1 MITII
6 FGAPGSGKSSLNT
19 YFLKQVYRREGRS
32 RLERAKELIG
42 QVNEERA
49 TPLTVPDQP
58 PIFANYR
65 VKFKTGYEKWFE
77 PYFVNGYYL
86 GLANENMPTQYIPPA
101 SAVFLG
107 EAQRFFNSRKSQ
119 TLPDWVSRFY
129 EMHRHYHVDFY
140 MDVQRPGLIDANLR
154 EICKNFIEVRGM
166 EHEKDSAGRIVH
178 TKFRCRKFGD
188 WTAVEQYLKT
198 GEGAFEEVSFEND
211 GDIFR
216 AFDSYSYFG
225 EFLPKEGQD
234 FKLLPFLGQET
245 SKSAADAVFYGNAE
259 PAAYRG
265 MKPPAQKDGK
275 NKEKKGKKSDETRTA

>member
-77 PYFVNGYYL
+77 AYFVNGYYL

-188 WTAVEQYLKT
+188 WSAVEQLSLIH
-198 GEGAFEEVSFEND
+198 V
-211 GDIFR
+211 
-216 AFDSYSYFG
+216 
-225 EFLPKEGQD
+225 
-234 FKLLPFLGQET
+234 
-245 SKSAADAVFYGNAE
+245 
-259 PAAYRG
+259 
-265 MKPPAQKDGK
+265 
-275 NKEKKGKKSDETRTA
+275 

>member
-1 MITII
+1 
-6 FGAPGSGKSSLNT
+6 
-19 YFLKQVYRREGRS
+19 
-32 RLERAKELIG
+32 
-42 QVNEERA
+42 
-49 TPLTVPDQP
+49 
-58 PIFANYR
+58 
-65 VKFKTGYEKWFE
+65 
-77 PYFVNGYYL
+77 
-86 GLANENMPTQYIPPA
+86 
-101 SAVFLG
+101 
-107 EAQRFFNSRKSQ
+107 
-119 TLPDWVSRFY
+119 
-129 EMHRHYHVDFY
+129 

-198 GEGAFEEVSFEND
+198 GEGAFEEVSFDND

-225 EFLPKEGQD
+225 EFLPKDGQD
-234 FKLLPFLGQET
+234 FKLLPFLGQER

>member
-42 QVNEERA
+42 RVNEERA

-178 TKFRCRKFGD
+178 TKFRCWKFGD

-198 GEGAFEEVSFEND
+198 GEGHSRKCLLTMTAIFSARSTVIVISASFCRKKDRISNCCRFWD
-211 GDIFR
+211 RKR
-216 AFDSYSYFG
+216 AKARRTRCFTG
-225 EFLPKEGQD
+225 IR
-234 FKLLPFLGQET
+234 
-245 SKSAADAVFYGNAE
+245 N
-259 PAAYRG
+259 
-265 MKPPAQKDGK
+265 PP
-275 NKEKKGKKSDETRTA
+275 RTAA